1 MTREITQRTY
11 EEAYAKAHRERAAV
25 AAHAWTWLFNRSSR

>member
-11 EEAYAKAHRERAAV
+11 EEAYARAHRERAAV
-25 AAHAWTWLFNRSSR
+25 AARAWTWLFTNPLR